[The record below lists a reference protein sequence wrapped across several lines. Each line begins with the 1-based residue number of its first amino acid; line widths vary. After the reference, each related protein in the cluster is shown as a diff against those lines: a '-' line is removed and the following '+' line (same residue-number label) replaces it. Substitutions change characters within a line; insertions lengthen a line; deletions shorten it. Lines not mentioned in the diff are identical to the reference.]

1 MISVSRAFSKSSLY
15 IWKFS
20 VHVLLKPSLE
30 DFEHKGFTSLFFF
43 FWTYI
48 RNECRI
54 LGEESF
60 VPYHPQF
67 SWFLIRSLLLAFSFP
82 SEREAPCFT
91 GYFQGF
97 LFCCGFSASE
107 HDIPWAPFY
116 DICLAWCSPS
126 CLDVWFVEHEAVSR
140 SAVPDPLRS
149 CRL

>member
-1 MISVSRAFSKSSLY
+1 MISLSRAFSKSSLY

-43 FWTYI
+43 GNIFAMSVEFWV
-48 RNECRI
+48 
-54 LGEESF
+54 ESF
-60 VPYHPQF
+60 VPCYPQF
-67 SWFLIRSLLLAFSFP
+67 SWFLIRSLLFALSFP
-82 SEREAPCFT
+82 SEREAACFP

-97 LFCCGFSASE
+97 LFCRGFSASE
-107 HDIPWAPFY
+107 HDIPWVPFH

-140 SAVPDPLRS
+140 SVVPDPLRS
-149 CRL
+149 CGL